1 MIRLCEFR
9 GRLVWEG
16 FRCEEE
22 KGGIGMDERQLRY
35 AQAIRAAGSLTGA
48 AGALGREPST
58 LARAL
63 KKLEGE
69 LGAALFRRGA
79 LGLTATREGEVFF
92 EYADEAFR
100 LLAAMNRAEEGNL
113 TEREMEYLLAIRRER
128 GIARAAKS
136 LYVAQPSL
144 SQILMKLEKE
154 CGFPIFAR
162 QRDGVAETEAG
173 RRFLDQVEELSGI
186 YGRLRRDM
194 EEFQQMCR
202 GLVSF
207 GIPYNLGT
215 SLLPDILPQFTSRY
229 PGVEVRFFENNS
241 VELDRMVLEGKT
253 DFNIMHFQKEKEKL
267 CYETLEV
274 DPFCLAVPESWQKR
288 LGLEDEGQK
297 IGKKELKALENEPF
311 VMVARGQ
318 KLRQTADEILS
329 RAQVKPLIRCST
341 KSMETAKRLAAAGM
355 GLTLLPQSYVTLFS
369 DTRGLCCFSLKEELQ
384 GAWTIV
390 AVYPKEGTLPRCSR
404 EFLRM
409 LRERMG

>member
-1 MIRLCEFR
+1 
-9 GRLVWEG
+9 
-16 FRCEEE
+16 
-22 KGGIGMDERQLRY
+22 MDERQLRY

-144 SQILMKLEKE
+144 SQILMKIEKE

-173 RRFLDQVEELSGI
+173 RRFLYQVE
-186 YGRLRRDM
+186 
-194 EEFQQMCR
+194 
-202 GLVSF
+202 
-207 GIPYNLGT
+207 
-215 SLLPDILPQFTSRY
+215 
-229 PGVEVRFFENNS
+229 
-241 VELDRMVLEGKT
+241 
-253 DFNIMHFQKEKEKL
+253 
-267 CYETLEV
+267 
-274 DPFCLAVPESWQKR
+274 
-288 LGLEDEGQK
+288 
-297 IGKKELKALENEPF
+297 
-311 VMVARGQ
+311 
-318 KLRQTADEILS
+318 
-329 RAQVKPLIRCST
+329 
-341 KSMETAKRLAAAGM
+341 
-355 GLTLLPQSYVTLFS
+355 
-369 DTRGLCCFSLKEELQ
+369 
-384 GAWTIV
+384 
-390 AVYPKEGTLPRCSR
+390 
-404 EFLRM
+404 
-409 LRERMG
+409 

>member
-1 MIRLCEFR
+1 
-9 GRLVWEG
+9 
-16 FRCEEE
+16 
-22 KGGIGMDERQLRY
+22 MDERQLRY

-144 SQILMKLEKE
+144 SQILMKIEKE

-194 EEFQQMCR
+194 EEFQQMRR

-253 DFNIMHFQKEKEKL
+253 DFNIMHFQKEKENL

-288 LGLEDEGQK
+288 LGLEGEGQK
-297 IGKKELKALENEPF
+297 IGKKELKALENESF

-341 KSMETAKRLAAAGM
+341 KSMETAKRLAAAEM

-369 DTRGLCCFSLKEELQ
+369 DTRGLRCFSLKEELQ

-409 LRERMG
+409 LRERMGQGQKN